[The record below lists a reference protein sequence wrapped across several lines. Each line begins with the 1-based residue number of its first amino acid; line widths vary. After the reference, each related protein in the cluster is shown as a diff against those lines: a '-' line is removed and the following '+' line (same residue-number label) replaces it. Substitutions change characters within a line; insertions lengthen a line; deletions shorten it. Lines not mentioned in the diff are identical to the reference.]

1 MIDIKIDIRGI
12 NEMTRYLQSLLKQTQ
27 KRITKAKHDIG
38 KLIVDKSK
46 ENAPKDNG
54 DLENS
59 IKYRLKGND
68 IIIYVPPGSKAGGYA
83 YYVHEGKYKLGDKS
97 KSKGGKVGPKFIE
110 RAITGNLPLIEDELQ
125 AIFRGI

>member
-1 MIDIKIDIRGI
+1 
-12 NEMTRYLQSLLKQTQ
+12 MTRYLQSLLKQTQ